1 MTASAKTLRF
11 QRRFVNDGAVTGQP
25 TLFAELGRVTVRVDL
40 SDLSEDPVTLNALRM
55 EDIAKANR
63 NELDNAFIARAASVT
78 TATVHRTSDPF
89 TRQGS
94 DLILRASRL
103 LWPKPLLRR
112 NTLRQLRCLPRLQVG
127 RADAFA
133 RALVAHFPQVEAELT
148 ARLGSGRS

>member
-11 QRRFVNDGAVTGQP
+11 QRRFVNDGTVTGQP
-25 TLFAELGRVTVRVDL
+25 TLFAELGRVAVRVDL

-94 DLILRASRL
+94 DLIPGFSPIVAQAIVAAEHAAAAPVFTAAPSRKGRRLSPAL
-103 LWPKPLLRR
+103 LLHISLKWRR
-112 NTLRQLRCLPRLQVG
+112 SLQPG
-127 RADAFA
+127 
-133 RALVAHFPQVEAELT
+133 
-148 ARLGSGRS
+148 